1 MENYLVNYSDE
12 ALQDL
17 RDIYDYISI
26 TLKESQTADAKIKR
40 ICNEIRTLNIFPR
53 RYKAVE
59 WEPWSKCEMRQMPV
73 DNFII
78 FYVVDDA
85 SGCVSIVR
93 ILYGKRDLPVII
105 KNKS

>member
-17 RDIYDYISI
+17 RDIHDYISI

-59 WEPWSKCEMRQMPV
+59 WEPGQNVKCERCRWITSSFSISWMTRH
-73 DNFII
+73 
-78 FYVVDDA
+78 DA
-85 SGCVSIVR
+85 YLLFAS
-93 ILYGKRDLPVII
+93 YTANVIYRAL
-105 KNKS
+105 